1 MESKSKFI
9 TGLNLD
15 KYKCIDAEKNI
26 SVSAEY
32 KYVLVNLEFRDDRG
46 WGFRLSSSYA
56 VNLGGQISKYSSAKV
71 VFVHL
76 LEGKKLKRDRL
87 AAFSGAEVTEE
98 LLNAINDINNLF
110 ESVDTEN
117 KRVYL

>member
-32 KYVLVNLEFRDDRG
+32 KYVMVNLEFRNDRG
-46 WGFRLSSSYA
+46 WGFKLSSSYA
-56 VNLGGQISKYSSAKV
+56 INLGGQISKNESVKV
-71 VFVHL
+71 VSVHL
-76 LEGKKLKRDRL
+76 LKGKELKWDRL
-87 AAFSGAEVTEE
+87 AAFSGEEVTEE
-98 LLNAINDINNLF
+98 ILNAVNDINDLF
-110 ESVDTEN
+110 EAVDTEN